1 MRMVREF
8 PNISVSIMQEL
19 AHRLEATNNQL
30 RAAHAELRRLRER
43 AGIAA

>member
-19 AHRLEATNNQL
+19 AHRLDAANNQL
-30 RAAHAELRRLRER
+30 RAVMAEDKRLREQV
-43 AGIAA
+43 GIAA